1 MDPAL
6 KSPTTCCALASA
18 EVILVVVM
26 ETAGVLMCA
35 RLPEVTGFFK
45 AQLAG
50 VLRDALQQSG
60 TRSLLELPSS
70 ETGSTRR

>member
-18 EVILVVVM
+18 EAILVVVM
-26 ETAGVLMCA
+26 ETAEVLMCA
-35 RLPEVTGFFK
+35 RLPEETGYYK